1 MESDRPFPQGD
12 DEIKKLWQQYREDMI
27 SYSGISIFILGN
39 KLENDKIVLSD
50 GMRAEFDISRKQGNF
65 LIPVGRT
72 GYISKELWKEYMDEI
87 SSKEEFALYKQSFQK
102 IGDESTPL
110 NELINEV
117 LTIIQN
123 IK

>member
-1 MESDRPFPQGD
+1 
-12 DEIKKLWQQYREDMI
+12 MI